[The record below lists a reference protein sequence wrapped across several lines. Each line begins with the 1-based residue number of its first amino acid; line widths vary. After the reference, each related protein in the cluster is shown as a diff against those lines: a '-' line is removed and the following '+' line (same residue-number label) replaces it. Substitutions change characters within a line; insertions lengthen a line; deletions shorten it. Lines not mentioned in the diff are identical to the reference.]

1 MLLKDKVFT
10 AFFILLSFS
19 VFSNKVDTP
28 RNYPASIIM
37 EYWEQFT
44 LEKYTCL
51 NDSTL
56 NYEAFKEA
64 LQGYYLLKKNNKLSN
79 EDYLTII
86 DFSKHSSENRFY
98 LIDMRTFSIT
108 HKTYCSH
115 GKNTGSAYAT
125 KFSNL
130 EGSNQTS
137 LGFYITGE
145 TYKGKFD
152 LGLRLDGL
160 EHSNSRARGRGIV
173 MHGAHYA
180 TASFLNRNN
189 NVLGRSFGCPA
200 VPKDEA
206 DFLINTIK
214 EGSLMYIY
222 HPDKSYHRSSK
233 ILNNFQFITNSEN
246 SLEELDSI

>member
-10 AFFILLSFS
+10 FVFIFLSFFA
-19 VFSNKVDTP
+19 FSHKLDNP
-28 RNYPASIIM
+28 PSSSASIVRH
-37 EYWEQFT
+37 YWEQFT
-44 LEKYTCL
+44 VERYVLL

-56 NYEAFKEA
+56 NLEAFQEA
-64 LQGYYLLKKNNKLSN
+64 LQGYYLLKKNNKLDN
-79 EDYLTII
+79 EDYLTIV

-98 LIDMRTFSIT
+98 LIDMKTFSVV

-115 GKNTGSAYAT
+115 GKNTGGAYAT
-125 KFSNL
+125 KFSNT

-160 EHSNSRARGRGIV
+160 EHSNSRARSRGVV
-173 MHGAHYA
+173 MHGANYA

-189 NVLGRSFGCPA
+189 NVLGRSYGCPA

-206 DFLINTIK
+206 DYLINTIK
-214 EGSLMYIY
+214 NGSLMYIY
-222 HPDKSYHRSSK
+222 HPDKSYHRMSK
-233 ILNNFQFITNSEN
+233 ILNNFEFISTTDNGVETF
-246 SLEELDSI
+246 DSI

>member
-10 AFFILLSFS
+10 AFFICLSFS
-19 VFSNKVDTP
+19 GFSHKTDTP
-28 RNYPASIIM
+28 PVSSSSVIL
-37 EYWEQFT
+37 EYWQQFT
-44 LEKYTCL
+44 LDKYACV

-56 NYEAFKEA
+56 SFEAFQEA
-64 LQGYYLLKKNNKLSN
+64 LQGYYLLKKDNKLAN

-98 LIDMRTFSIT
+98 LIEMNTFSLV
-108 HKTYCSH
+108 HKTLCAH
-115 GKNTGSAYAT
+115 GKNTGAAYAAN
-125 KFSNL
+125 FSNT

-145 TYKGKFD
+145 TYHSKFD

-160 EHSNSRARGRGIV
+160 EYSNSKARSRGVV

-214 EGSLMYIY
+214 NGSLMYIY
-222 HPDKSYHRSSK
+222 HPDKSYHRMSK
-233 ILNNFQFITNSEN
+233 ILNNFQFITNIEN
-246 SLEELDSI
+246 S

>member
-10 AFFILLSFS
+10 VIFLFLSFS
-19 VFSNKVDTP
+19 VFSHKTDTP
-28 RNYPASIIM
+28 PKSSASIVM

-44 LEKYTCL
+44 VSKYACL
-51 NDSTL
+51 NDTSL
-56 NYEAFKEA
+56 SLVAFQEA
-64 LQGYYLLKKNNKLSN
+64 LQGYYLLKKTNKLSN

-98 LIDMRTFSIT
+98 LIDMRSFSLV

-115 GKNTGSAYAT
+115 GKNTGGAYAT

-160 EHSNSRARGRGIV
+160 EYSNSRARSRGVV
-173 MHGAHYA
+173 MHGANYA

-214 EGSLMYIY
+214 NGSLMYIY
-222 HPDKSYHRSSK
+222 HPDKSYHRMSK
-233 ILNNFQFITNSEN
+233 ILNNFQFISTTEN
-246 SLEELDSI
+246 ALEELDSI

>member
-10 AFFILLSFS
+10 AFLICLSFS
-19 VFSNKVDTP
+19 GFSHKTDAPPV
-28 RNYPASIIM
+28 SSSSVIL
-37 EYWEQFT
+37 EYWQQFT
-44 LEKYTCL
+44 MDKYACL

-56 NYEAFKEA
+56 SFEAFQEA
-64 LQGYYLLKKNNKLSN
+64 LQGYYLLKKDNKLAN

-98 LIDMRTFSIT
+98 LIDMRTYTIV

-115 GKNTGSAYAT
+115 GKNTGGAFANS
-125 KFSNL
+125 FSNA

-145 TYKGKFD
+145 TYNGKFD

-160 EHSNSRARGRGIV
+160 ESSNIKARSRGVV

-189 NVLGRSFGCPA
+189 NELGRSFGCPA

-214 EGSLMYIY
+214 NESLMYIY

-233 ILNNFQFITNSEN
+233 ILNNFRFITNTETLSKV
-246 SLEELDSI
+246 